1 MGINF
6 PASPTLNQKYPQPP
20 VAGVPVYTW
29 DGEKWTTVGGS
40 IAAYAP
46 PADAVPLMDAT
57 PGLVGTSTEYARED
71 HVHPTDTSRCQ
82 MTAVGEVL
90 AEPTAGCRS
99 MAGWRLVRSLVW
111 VRSTAASSVC
121 CDGWTMQH

>member
-6 PASPTLNQKYPQPP
+6 PASPSLNQKYPQPA

-57 PGLVGTSTEYARED
+57 PGLVGTATEYARED
-71 HVHPTDTSRCQ
+71 HVHPTDTSRSIGAWQ
-82 MTAVGEVL
+82 
-90 AEPTAGCRS
+90 
-99 MAGWRLVRSLVW
+99 
-111 VRSTAASSVC
+111 
-121 CDGWTMQH
+121 